1 MDKSRFTYDN
11 PEQNKVIKRIID
23 ESAWDI
29 GMLKEFVFEGEY
41 LRKYLLS
48 NKIFDWRVIRDL
60 SWALRCSPEKLTGKD
75 PGVANYYYSTQP
87 VYPAI
92 MTYTSNNMPFWY
104 LTRQEIADY
113 AHIIGVP
120 AYIIVE
126 YMRDGDTPL
135 YCTEYFANLFTK
147 RFNSSCPAVSDIPLE
162 YFFSKAVPQDQ
173 KKAES
178 NNSNYLTSF
187 IKSIE
192 DSDLSGSDL
201 MKLARYCE
209 LEAKKKELLS
219 SINN

>member
-1 MDKSRFTYDN
+1 MDKSKFTYDN

-23 ESAWDI
+23 ESAWNI

-60 SWALRCSPEKLTGKD
+60 SWALRCSPEKLTGKY
-75 PGVANYYYSTQP
+75 PGVGNYYSTQP

-92 MTYTSNNMPFWY
+92 MTYTSNNMSFYY
-104 LTRQEIADY
+104 LSRQEIADY

-120 AYIIVE
+120 AYIIE

-135 YCTEYFANLFTK
+135 YCTERFANLFTK
-147 RFNSSCPAVSDIPLE
+147 RFNSACPAGSDISLE

-192 DSDLSGSDL
+192 DSDLSASDL

>member
-1 MDKSRFTYDN
+1 MDKSKFTYDN

-23 ESAWDI
+23 ESAWNI

-60 SWALRCSPEKLTGKD
+60 SWALRCSPEKLTGKY
-75 PGVANYYYSTQP
+75 PGVGNYYSTQP

-92 MTYTSNNMPFWY
+92 MTYTSNNMSFYY
-104 LTRQEIADY
+104 LSRQEIADY

-120 AYIIVE
+120 AYIIE

-135 YCTEYFANLFTK
+135 YCTERFANLFTK
-147 RFNSSCPAVSDIPLE
+147 RFNSACPAGSDIPLE
-162 YFFSKAVPQDQ
+162 YFFSKVPQQAQ
-173 KKAES
+173 KKTES

-192 DSDLSGSDL
+192 DSDLSASDL

>member
-23 ESAWDI
+23 ESAWNI

-60 SWALRCSPEKLTGKD
+60 SWALRCSPEKLTGKY
-75 PGVANYYYSTQP
+75 PGVGNYYSTQP

-92 MTYTSNNMPFWY
+92 MTYTSNNMPFYY
-104 LTRQEIADY
+104 LSRHEIADY

-120 AYIIVE
+120 AYIIE

-135 YCTEYFANLFTK
+135 YCTERFANLFAK
-147 RFNSSCPAVSDIPLE
+147 RFNSACPAGSDIPLE
-162 YFFSKAVPQDQ
+162 YFFSKVPQQAQ
-173 KKAES
+173 KKTES

-192 DSDLSGSDL
+192 DSDLSGPDL

>member
-11 PEQNKVIKRIID
+11 PEQNKVITRIID

-75 PGVANYYYSTQP
+75 PGVENYYSTQP

-92 MTYTSNNMPFWY
+92 MTYTSNNMPFYY
-104 LTRQEIADY
+104 LSRHEIADY

-120 AYIIVE
+120 AYIIE
-126 YMRDGDTPL
+126 YMRDGDAPL
-135 YCTEYFANLFTK
+135 YCTEHFAKLFTK
-147 RFNSSCPAVSDIPLE
+147 RFNSACPAGSDILLE

>member
-23 ESAWDI
+23 ESAWNID
-29 GMLKEFVFEGEY
+29 MLKEFVFEGEY

-75 PGVANYYYSTQP
+75 PGVMHYYYSAQP

-92 MTYTSNNMPFWY
+92 MTYTSNNISFRY
-104 LTRQEIADY
+104 LTRQEITDY

-120 AYIIVE
+120 AYIIE
-126 YMRDGDTPL
+126 YMRDWNAPL
-135 YCTEYFANLFTK
+135 YCTERFAELFTK
-147 RFNSSCPAVSDIPLE
+147 RFNSACPAGSDILLE

>member
-23 ESAWDI
+23 ESAWNID
-29 GMLKEFVFEGEY
+29 MLKEFVFEGEY

-75 PGVANYYYSTQP
+75 PGVMHYYYSAQP

-92 MTYTSNNMPFWY
+92 MTYTSNNMSFRY

-120 AYIIVE
+120 AYIIE
-126 YMRDGDTPL
+126 YMRDWNAPL
-135 YCTEYFANLFTK
+135 YCTERFAKLFTK
-147 RFNSSCPAVSDIPLE
+147 RFNSACPAGSDILLE

>member
-23 ESAWDI
+23 ESAWNI
-29 GMLKEFVFEGEY
+29 GILKEFVFEGEY

-60 SWALRCSPEKLTGKD
+60 SWALRCSPEKLTGKY
-75 PGVANYYYSTQP
+75 PGVGNYYSTQP

-92 MTYTSNNMPFWY
+92 MTCTSNNMPFYY
-104 LTRQEIADY
+104 LSRQEIANY

-120 AYIIVE
+120 AYIIE

-135 YCTEYFANLFTK
+135 YCTERFANLFAK
-147 RFNSSCPAVSDIPLE
+147 RFNSAAVSDIPLE
-162 YFFSKAVPQDQ
+162 CFFSKVPQQAQ
-173 KKAES
+173 KKTES

-192 DSDLSGSDL
+192 DSDLSGPDL

>member
-11 PEQNKVIKRIID
+11 PEQNKVITRIID

-75 PGVANYYYSTQP
+75 PGVTHYYYSAQP

-92 MTYTSNNMPFWY
+92 MTYTSNNMSFRY
-104 LTRQEIADY
+104 LTRQEITDY

-120 AYIIVE
+120 AYIIE
-126 YMRDGDTPL
+126 YMRDWNAPL
-135 YCTEYFANLFTK
+135 YCTERFAKLFTK
-147 RFNSSCPAVSDIPLE
+147 RFNSACPAGSDILLE

>member
-1 MDKSRFTYDN
+1 MDKSRFTYYN
-11 PEQNKVIKRIID
+11 PEQNNVIKRIID
-23 ESAWDI
+23 ESAWSI

-60 SWALRCSPEKLTGKD
+60 SWALRCSPEKLTGKH
-75 PGVANYYYSTQP
+75 PGVGNYYSTQP

-92 MTYTSNNMPFWY
+92 MTYTSNNMPFYY
-104 LTRQEIADY
+104 LSRQEIADY

-120 AYIIVE
+120 AYIIE

-135 YCTEYFANLFTK
+135 YCTERFVNLFTK
-147 RFNSSCPAVSDIPLE
+147 RFNSAAVSDIPLE
-162 YFFSKAVPQDQ
+162 CFFSKVPQQAQ
-173 KKAES
+173 KKTES

-192 DSDLSGSDL
+192 DSDLSGPDL

>member
-11 PEQNKVIKRIID
+11 PEQNKVITRIID

-60 SWALRCSPEKLTGKD
+60 SWALRCSPEKLTGKY
-75 PGVANYYYSTQP
+75 PGVGNYYSTQP

-92 MTYTSNNMPFWY
+92 MTYTSNNMPFYY
-104 LTRQEIADY
+104 LSRQEIVDY

-120 AYIIVE
+120 AYIIE

-135 YCTEYFANLFTK
+135 YCTERFANLFTK
-147 RFNSSCPAVSDIPLE
+147 RFNSACPAGSDIPLE

-201 MKLARYCE
+201 MKLAKYCE

>member
-23 ESAWDI
+23 ESAWNI

-75 PGVANYYYSTQP
+75 PGVMHYYYSAQP

-92 MTYTSNNMPFWY
+92 MTYTSNNMSFRY

-120 AYIIVE
+120 AYIIE
-126 YMRDGDTPL
+126 YMRYGDAPL
-135 YCTEYFANLFTK
+135 YCTEHFAKLFTK
-147 RFNSSCPAVSDIPLE
+147 RFNSACPGSDILLG

>member
-11 PEQNKVIKRIID
+11 PERNKVIKRIID
-23 ESAWDI
+23 ESAWNF
-29 GMLKEFVFEGEY
+29 GMLKEFVFEGKY

-75 PGVANYYYSTQP
+75 PGVGNYYSTQP

-92 MTYTSNNMPFWY
+92 MTYTSNNMPFRY

-120 AYIIVE
+120 AYIIE
-126 YMRDGDTPL
+126 YMRDGNTPL
-135 YCTEYFANLFTK
+135 YCTERFAKLFTK
-147 RFNSSCPAVSDIPLE
+147 RFNSACPAGSDILE

>member
-11 PEQNKVIKRIID
+11 PERNNVIKRIID
-23 ESAWDI
+23 DSAWSI

-60 SWALRCSPEKLTGKD
+60 SWALRCSPEKLTGKY
-75 PGVANYYYSTQP
+75 PGVGNYYSTQP

-92 MTYTSNNMPFWY
+92 MTYTSNNMPFYY
-104 LTRQEIADY
+104 LSRQEIVDY

-120 AYIIVE
+120 AYIIE

-135 YCTEYFANLFTK
+135 YCTERFANLFTK
-147 RFNSSCPAVSDIPLE
+147 RFNSACPAGSDIPLE
-162 YFFSKAVPQDQ
+162 NFFSKAVPQAQ
-173 KKAES
+173 KKTES

-192 DSDLSGSDL
+192 DSDLSGPDL

>member
-11 PEQNKVIKRIID
+11 PEQNKVITRIID

-75 PGVANYYYSTQP
+75 PGVGNYYSTQP

-92 MTYTSNNMPFWY
+92 MTYTSNNMPFYY
-104 LTRQEIADY
+104 LSRQEIVDY

-120 AYIIVE
+120 AYIIE
-126 YMRDGDTPL
+126 YMRDGDTQL
-135 YCTEYFANLFTK
+135 YCTERFANLFTK
-147 RFNSSCPAVSDIPLE
+147 RFNSACPAGSDIPLE
-162 YFFSKAVPQDQ
+162 NFFSKAVPQDQ